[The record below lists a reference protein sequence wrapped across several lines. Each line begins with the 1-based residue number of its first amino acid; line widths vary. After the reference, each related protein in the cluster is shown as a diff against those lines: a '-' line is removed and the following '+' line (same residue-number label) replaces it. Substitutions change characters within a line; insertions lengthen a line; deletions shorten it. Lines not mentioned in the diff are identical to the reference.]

1 MHFWSL
7 SISTHWSIKVLEV
20 NAMDLLQRSRW
31 KTERIKTIDFPL
43 KESQKF
49 RNLEIQKDRQNV
61 KSRFRIVH
69 LILSTL
75 MTGPAAALP
84 FHVFLHLTSRAGK
97 TAQWGWGFRIVQLK
111 MNFWKTTT
119 TEMPVIIWLCQ
130 NESAV
135 FELDKVGAA

>member
-1 MHFWSL
+1 MQW
-7 SISTHWSIKVLEV
+7 IYYR
-20 NAMDLLQRSRW
+20 DLFKKQKE
-31 KTERIKTIDFPL
+31 KTPIDFPL

-97 TAQWGWGFRIVQLK
+97 TAQ
-111 MNFWKTTT
+111 
-119 TEMPVIIWLCQ
+119 
-130 NESAV
+130 
-135 FELDKVGAA
+135 